1 MRQTNGR
8 TFTIVELLSRLKILI
23 LSGSHGTEE
32 GGSGQT
38 DKDTK
43 NVDGGYGFCKQD
55 CELLG
60 IKYGTQKRRLPLT
73 NWNGVPDITKPA
85 EKDENQKNL
94 LQDMDIRVCN
104 IAYYYDNSQKLV
116 EDIQKEIL
124 CTLNFEYPYVFYF
137 R

>member
-1 MRQTNGR
+1 M
-8 TFTIVELLSRLKILI
+8 
-23 LSGSHGTEE
+23 SGSHGTED
-32 GGSGQT
+32 GSSGLT
-38 DKDTK
+38 DKDQI
-43 NVDGGYGFCKQD
+43 DYGFYREDCK
-55 CELLG
+55 LLG
-60 IKYGTQKRRLPLT
+60 IKPGPERRNQRLPLT

-85 EKDENQKNL
+85 EKVGNRNSL

-124 CTLNFEYPYVFYF
+124 CTLDFKNSYVFYF

>member
-1 MRQTNGR
+1 MTDNRR
-8 TFTIVELLSRLKILI
+8 TFAIAELLSRLKILI

-32 GGSGQT
+32 GGLGQT

-73 NWNGVPDITKPA
+73 NWNGVPDITKP
-85 EKDENQKNL
+85 
-94 LQDMDIRVCN
+94 
-104 IAYYYDNSQKLV
+104 
-116 EDIQKEIL
+116 
-124 CTLNFEYPYVFYF
+124 P
-137 R
+137 